1 MRLRKSN
8 STEFAVSLNIR
19 SANEVNEDTP
29 NSPIAEPWAQAHAG
43 FLRAVLLIVAYCSAV
58 ISLIA
63 TIAFRGIN
71 AVAIITGALCI
82 IAVVAMF
89 LLPSSRAS
97 SR

>member
-1 MRLRKSN
+1 MPTDGRTAGDLRPES
-8 STEFAVSLNIR
+8 ASLR
-19 SANEVNEDTP
+19 ETP
-29 NSPIAEPWAQAHAG
+29 TWVQSHAG

-89 LLPSSRAS
+89 LLPRSRVSSR
-97 SR
+97 